1 MQSPRRHK
9 RIIEIL
15 KTSGS
20 VSVEQLV
27 KEFDTS
33 PQTIRADLRDL
44 DAAKKLIRV
53 HGGARSI
60 DRRENLEYEARR
72 QIAAEEK
79 IAIGKAAGALIPNNS
94 SLFVNIGT
102 TTEAVCAALSTHKKL
117 LVITNNI
124 NVANSLRV
132 FPEIETVIAG
142 GAVRI
147 SDGAIVGE
155 TAVDFIKQFKVDYA
169 IIGSS
174 AIDLDGALLDYDIR
188 EVKVAQAII
197 ENART
202 VVLVADSSKFDRAA
216 PVRIGHLSQVD
227 IFVTDKLPN
236 DEIRKICTD
245 CDVKVIEISKF

>member
-1 MQSPRRHK
+1 MQSRHRHQ
-9 RIIEIL
+9 RIIDIL
-15 KTSGS
+15 KTNGS

-44 DAAKKLIRV
+44 SSTKKLVRV

-72 QIAAEEK
+72 QIAADEK
-79 IAIGKAAGALIPNNS
+79 VAIGKAAANLIPNNS
-94 SLFVNIGT
+94 SMFVNIGT
-102 TTEAVCAALSTHKKL
+102 TTEAVCAALSLHKKL

-124 NVANSLRV
+124 NVANSLRIY
-132 FPEIETVIAG
+132 PEIETVIAG

-174 AIDLDGALLDYDIR
+174 ALDVDGSLLDFDIR

-197 ENART
+197 QNART
-202 VVLVADSSKFDRAA
+202 VVLVADSSKFDRSA

-227 IFVTDKLPN
+227 IFVTDRLPN
-236 DEIRKICTD
+236 DEIRQICSD
-245 CDVKVIEISKF
+245 CDVTVIEISKS